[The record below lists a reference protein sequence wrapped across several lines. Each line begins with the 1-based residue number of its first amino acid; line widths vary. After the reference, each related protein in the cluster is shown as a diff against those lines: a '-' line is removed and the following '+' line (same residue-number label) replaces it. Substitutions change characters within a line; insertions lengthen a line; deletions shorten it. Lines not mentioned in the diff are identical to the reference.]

1 MSALAA
7 GVRAEFCGHALRPK
21 WLAVFRRANSG
32 GTAPRLM
39 SRWPWVEQPSSISSN
54 AVARRCQ
61 GKRATASGRSL
72 ILDPTSCGSDSL
84 SIGGST
90 NPVSPCAWRC
100 SPPAAQHREAV
111 GAPQLRVSEVEA
123 FGEDLVVQC
132 RSRLRRFGFES
143 GCPQALFFLARL
155 RLPNLGRLLGAAR
168 RRSCVRPRASR
179 SGAWWC
185 SVQLL
190 VALAFLVGTW
200 RKGPQS
206 STTPRVA
213 ITFSVAEHCSTS
225 SFLPKLRHCLAFQYD
240 QCGPRAATAQK

>member
-1 MSALAA
+1 MVCL
-7 GVRAEFCGHALRPK
+7 LR
-21 WLAVFRRANSG
+21 LVCCRRRA
-32 GTAPRLM
+32 APGSHGR
-39 SRWPWVEQPSSISSN
+39 
-54 AVARRCQ
+54 AR
-61 GKRATASGRSL
+61 A
-72 ILDPTSCGSDSL
+72 CGSRLGLRLTRPGWPSAPPWSFRFAGAEDLELEDRDGSAH
-84 SIGGST
+84 IGEE
-90 NPVSPCAWRC
+90 AR
-100 SPPAAQHREAV
+100 AQHREAV

-123 FGEDLVVQC
+123 FGEDLVVRC